1 MRISDWSSDVCSSD
15 LRGTLAHQGF
25 EGEHHILG
33 LYRLAVM
40 EACLWAQVEAHP
52 AVVRSLFYL
61 FCQQAVDG
69 EGFVQAVGGEGVV
82 DQTDIVGCNALVD
95 EGVERVEADR
105 KSTRLN
111 SSQ

>member
-40 EACLWAQVEAHP
+40 EACLRAQVEAHP

-61 FCQQAVDG
+61 FCQKAVDG
-69 EGFVQAVGGEGVV
+69 EGLVQAVGEIGRAS
-82 DQTDIVGCNALVD
+82 CR
-95 EGVERVEADR
+95 ERVCTYELIAVVAVSLTTANR
-105 KSTRLN
+105 N
-111 SSQ
+111 INN